1 MRFLVDNAL
10 SPLLAEG
17 LRGAGHDAVHVRE
30 LGLQSADDSALFT
43 LAARDDRVLVSED
56 TDFGALLA
64 MQAAAKPSVILFRHM
79 PNRSRGDSGLR
90 RPSDS
95 GAPASLR
102 NARFEVTARRTP
114 RPLAGWRRRRYSSVL
129 AADRD
134 TLGAPGCRR

>member
-64 MQAAAKPSVILFRHM
+64 LQAAAKPSVILFRHM
-79 PNRSRGDSGLR
+79 PNRS
-90 RPSDS
+90 
-95 GAPASLR
+95 AASLTGILLA
-102 NARFEVTARRTP
+102 NLSKVDDDLAAGAIVVFDARRI
-114 RPLAGWRRRRYSSVL
+114 RVRRL
-129 AADRD
+129 PFGTRD
-134 TLGAPGCRR
+134 SK